1 MIIDD
6 TVPSAVDTID
16 TGEFHSG
23 PEAGSAL
30 IGSVTHGVR
39 ELRYAA
45 VDDLAIFEGDVVLGT
60 VEEIDARRRQEGV
73 VISGSVFRW
82 PNAVVPFEV
91 DPALPG
97 PQRVFDA
104 IAQWNSRTR
113 IRFVP
118 RTGAHGDFVRFV
130 PSMSSRSPVGRQGGR
145 QTIELAATAPV
156 GTVVHEMG
164 HALGLWHEQ
173 SREDRGNFV
182 AVRLDRVDP
191 AHRHN
196 FDQHISDGDDVG
208 RYDFGSIMHYPA
220 TAFSTTGQPTILAR
234 VPLPPGVT
242 MGQRSALSAGDVNAA
257 HAIYP

>member
-6 TVPSAVDTID
+6 TLRSAVDTDD

-30 IGSVTHGVR
+30 IGSVAHGVR

-45 VDDLAIFEGDVVLGT
+45 VDDLAIFEGDIVLGT

-73 VISGSVFRW
+73 VVSGAVFRW

-91 DPALPG
+91 DPALPA

-104 IAQWNSRTR
+104 VAHWNARTR

-130 PSMSSRSPVGRQGGR
+130 PSTSSRSPVGRRGGR
-145 QTIELAATAPV
+145 QTIELAASAPV

-173 SREDRGNFV
+173 SREDRGNFI

-196 FDQHISDGDDVG
+196 FDQHITDGDDVG
-208 RYDFGSIMHYPA
+208 GYDFGSIMHYPA
-220 TAFSTTGQPTILAR
+220 TAFSTTGQATILAR
-234 VPLPPGVT
+234 VPVPPGVT

-257 HAIYP
+257 HTIYP

>member
-6 TVPSAVDTID
+6 TAPSATD

-30 IGSVTHGVR
+30 IGSVEHGVR
-39 ELRYAA
+39 ELRYAV
-45 VDDLAIFEGDVVLGT
+45 VDDLAIFEGDIVLDT

-73 VISGSVFRW
+73 VISGEVFRW
-82 PNAVVPFEV
+82 PNGVVPYEV
-91 DPALPG
+91 DPALPAR
-97 PQRVFDA
+97 QRVFDA
-104 IAQWNSRTR
+104 VAQWNARTR

-118 RTGAHGDFVRFV
+118 RIGAHGDFVRFV
-130 PSMSSRSPVGRQGGR
+130 PSMSSRSPVGRRGGR
-145 QTIELAATAPV
+145 QTIELAAAAPV

-173 SREDRGNFV
+173 SRQDRGNFV

-242 MGQRSALSAGDVNAA
+242 MGQRWALSVGDVNAA